1 MAAYRWAC
9 WVIFVCGCAATCFGQ
24 ATPTS
29 STPAELRL
37 LSSNSDLPPGE
48 TIRKDVDEVNLVFSA
63 RGRSGRFVNDL
74 QLEQIDLRDDHLP
87 PASISH
93 FETQTDLPLRIAVV
107 IDTSD
112 SVEDRFGFEKASA
125 IAFLRHTLRPGVDRA
140 FVIGFNQ
147 RAQVAQDWTD
157 DIRQLE
163 RSLLALRDGGETAF
177 YDAVV
182 FASRKLADAQQHSV
196 RRVMIV
202 ISDGEDNKSTAGLQ
216 TAIEAVL
223 RSEAVAY
230 TLRTSEVPLMRCK
243 EPSRCDASS
252 VGDEAMYRLADATGG
267 RLLSAGS
274 ETQLATAFRAIQQE
288 LRSQYLMAY
297 KPADF
302 RADGR
307 YRSIELK
314 SRQRHGLKLAARRG
328 YYSR

>member
-1 MAAYRWAC
+1 MIVRRW
-9 WVIFVCGCAATCFGQ
+9 VRLMIFVCGCAASCLGQ
-24 ATPTS
+24 ATPTA
-29 STPAELRL
+29 STPTELKL
-37 LSSNSDLPPGE
+37 LSSNSDLPPAE

-63 RGRSGRFVNDL
+63 RGRGGRFIHDL
-74 QLEQIDLRDDHLP
+74 QLEEIDLRDDHLP
-87 PASISH
+87 PVSISH

-107 IDTSD
+107 VDTSD
-112 SVEDRFGFEKASA
+112 SVAERFAFEKASA
-125 IAFLRHTLRPGVDRA
+125 IAFLRRTLRAGVDRA
-140 FVIGFNQ
+140 FVIEFNQ

-163 RSLLALRDGGETAF
+163 HSLLALRGGGETAF

-182 FASRKLADAQQHSV
+182 FASRKLAETQQHSP

-216 TAIEAVL
+216 GAIEAVL

-230 TLRTSEVPLMRCK
+230 TLRTRETSFIHCWLCGYENT
-243 EPSRCDASS
+243 
-252 VGDEAMYRLADATGG
+252 GDEAMYRLADATGG
-267 RLLSAGS
+267 RVLSAGS
-274 ETQLATAFRAIQQE
+274 DRQIAAAFQAIQQE
-288 LRSQYLMAY
+288 LRSQYLIAY

-314 SRQRHGLKLAARRG
+314 SRQRHGLRFGVRRG
-328 YYSR
+328 YYTR